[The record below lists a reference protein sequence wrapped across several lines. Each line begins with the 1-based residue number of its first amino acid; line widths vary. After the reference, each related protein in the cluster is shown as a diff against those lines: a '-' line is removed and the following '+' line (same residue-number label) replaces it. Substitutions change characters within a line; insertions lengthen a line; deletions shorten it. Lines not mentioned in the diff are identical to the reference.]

1 MSVANRLK
9 RSKPLK
15 SERNLGLPS
24 VMSEELL
31 YEKGGVLVRRAILEP
46 GESSAW
52 HTDACD
58 RVTVILSGDRL
69 GIEFRDSGEIHES
82 DVRAGQVDWDEPT
95 SEVHR
100 AINVGRCRYEEVV
113 TFFLSE
119 PGQDPQPKAK

>member
-1 MSVANRLK
+1 
-9 RSKPLK
+9 
-15 SERNLGLPS
+15 
-24 VMSEELL
+24 MSEELL
-31 YEKGGVLVRRAILEP
+31 YEKGDVLVRRAILEP

-52 HTDACD
+52 HTDSCD

-69 GIEFRDSGEIHES
+69 AIEFRDSGEILEF

-100 AINVGRCRYEEVV
+100 AINVGRRRYEEVV

-119 PGQDPQPKAK
+119 PGQDPQPIVEPTDRGLMVRKGVDNYER

>member
-1 MSVANRLK
+1 
-9 RSKPLK
+9 
-15 SERNLGLPS
+15 
-24 VMSEELL
+24 MSEELL
-31 YEKGGVLVRRAILEP
+31 YEKGDVLVRRAILEP

-52 HTDACD
+52 HTDSCD

-69 GIEFRDSGEIHES
+69 AIEFRDSGEIQEF

-100 AINVGRCRYEEVV
+100 AINVGRRRYEEVV

-119 PGQDPQPKAK
+119 PGQDPQPIVEPTDRGLMVRKGVDNYER